1 MKWVRSS
8 PPIPVHPRKTSLCPA
23 STSGMYSKARRLG
36 KRRWGCRNPTL
47 LHTLLMM
54 PWVAW
59 TCTCACLVTCSWS
72 TCWSRVTP
80 DRARGRCDQGARV
93 NHDVL
98 DERLLAKGGWAPLGP
113 LSPYSE
119 GVAFHFLLLPSSSSL
134 VLYQR
139 LFLILLLLW
148 YSLPVIYFPTSRA
161 CVPVCLF
168 IWLFCRSVRIYAFMT
183 ERNF

>member
-1 MKWVRSS
+1 MKWVSSS
-8 PPIPVHPRKTSLCPA
+8 PPISVPPRKTSLCPA
-23 STSGMYSKARRLG
+23 STSDMYSKARRLG

-54 PWVAW
+54 SWVAW
-59 TCTCACLVTCSWS
+59 TRQTRHVLMIHVLVARHT
-72 TCWSRVTP
+72 WSRPWQVRP
-80 DRARGRCDQGARV
+80 GGAGESWRVGRKAVSQGGR
-93 NHDVL
+93 
-98 DERLLAKGGWAPLGP
+98 RWGP

-139 LFLILLLLW
+139 LFLILFLLW

-168 IWLFCRSVRIYAFMT
+168 VWLFCRSVRIYAFMT